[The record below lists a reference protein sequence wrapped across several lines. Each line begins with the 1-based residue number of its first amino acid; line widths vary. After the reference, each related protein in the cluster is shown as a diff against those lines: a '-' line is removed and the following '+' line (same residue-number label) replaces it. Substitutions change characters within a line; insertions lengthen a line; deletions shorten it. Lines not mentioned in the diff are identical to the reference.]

1 MGVIDKAMHVLPPR
15 AAQQGLYATS
25 TVCATIDTRLIGPQ
39 AEAQDSAPLRGTPGA
54 PGKWV
59 TVSAIGADCYV
70 AFATASATVASLTA
84 TTTGTNQA
92 NTAQP
97 IFQNTSRDFDL
108 EVIFPNGIGIA
119 QTGDIFMGYV
129 TASGT
134 GYVHLS
140 ISSNR

>member
-1 MGVIDKAMHVLPPR
+1 MGVTEKAMHVVGPR
-15 AAQQGLYATS
+15 AGQQGLYATS
-25 TVCATIDTRLIGPQ
+25 TVCATIDLRLIGPQ
-39 AEAQDSAPLRGTPGA
+39 VEAQDSVPLRGTPGS

-70 AFATASATVASLTA
+70 ALASTSALVASLTA
-84 TTTGTNQA
+84 TTTGTNAA

-97 IFQNTSRDFDL
+97 IFQNTSRDYDL
-108 EVIFPNGIGIA
+108 EVLFPNGIGIA
-119 QTGDIFMGYV
+119 QTGDIFLGYV

-134 GYVHLS
+134 GYLHIS